1 MIYNPENYFF
11 VWSIKVITLETL
23 LEFKKN
29 RQCVK
34 MPDIDKDRNDIC
46 IIEARLKSTE
56 SLIDKIILSHIGFKR
71 YCRNIRTKIRDW
83 LQGNNIYFLTKLWHF
98 IKGKGFE

>member
-1 MIYNPENYFF
+1 M
-11 VWSIKVITLETL
+11 WSIKVITLETL

-83 LQGNNIYFLTKLWHF
+83 LQGNNIYFFTKLWHF